1 MVVSNFMKF
10 PGSGAAGVSSTWG
23 RPNSRI
29 TSRHFAD
36 GKPPGQGFRQKY
48 LANSVVFRGGLN
60 KISEVGCTPH
70 HRVGSGRPEPA
81 WGQTASDPD
90 LPLGTSS
97 CATVLDALETQVGF
111 ADSASLRQ
119 TSGLL
124 RRRFWIRCALW
135 GCRVRLTPKGTP
147 ERGRLK
153 NGRLWNGSRPEEGSD
168 CWELSRNHPRLA

>member
-1 MVVSNFMKF
+1 MGRPGITSEQVHEAADALVADGVV
-10 PGSGAAGVSSTWG
+10 PTVVGIRTRLGGGSPNNISKWG

-124 RRRFWIRCALW
+124 RRRFWIRCAL
-135 GCRVRLTPKGTP
+135 
-147 ERGRLK
+147 
-153 NGRLWNGSRPEEGSD
+153 
-168 CWELSRNHPRLA
+168 